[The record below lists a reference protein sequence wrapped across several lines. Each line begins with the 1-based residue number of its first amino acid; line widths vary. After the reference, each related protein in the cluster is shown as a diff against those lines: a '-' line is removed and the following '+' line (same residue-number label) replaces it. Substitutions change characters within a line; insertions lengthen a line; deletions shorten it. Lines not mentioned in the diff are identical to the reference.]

1 MSLDEMRSPLLQ
13 RRLSALSTDSDHFD
27 VETMSETERLQA
39 AAAFVDN
46 AFTGG
51 MRTEPESVI
60 DLIHVRNFGL

>member
-1 MSLDEMRSPLLQ
+1 MSHDEMRSPLLQ
-13 RRLSALSTDSDHFD
+13 RRLSALSADSDHFD

-51 MRTEPESVI
+51 I
-60 DLIHVRNFGL
+60 